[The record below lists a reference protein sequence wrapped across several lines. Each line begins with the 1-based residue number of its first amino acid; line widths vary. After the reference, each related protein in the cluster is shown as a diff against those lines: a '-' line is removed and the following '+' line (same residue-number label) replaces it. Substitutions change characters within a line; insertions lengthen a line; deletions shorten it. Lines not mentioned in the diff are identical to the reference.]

1 MDFQGRWPP
10 RQYDASYPEQNFQLK
25 CQMFKNIRFLSSAT
39 ILTSMCWDC
48 VSSLS
53 ALFCVHV
60 CFCMCV
66 HMLGPEVSVGYL
78 PVSFSTLLQ
87 RSLTELRA
95 DLVSQWTSESACLH
109 CPFPEITSRCCHAE
123 FHLHRRWG
131 SKFKSSCFLGK
142 HVTTRPSFHFLWFA
156 KSKSF

>member
-1 MDFQGRWPP
+1 MDFQDRWPP

-25 CQMFKNIRFLSSAT
+25 CQMFKNIRFLSSAP

-53 ALFCVHV
+53 ALFCVRV

-87 RSLTELRA
+87 RSLTELRVHQS
-95 DLVSQWTSESACLH
+95 DWSGQPVNFRIRLSPLSLPRDHKQVLPCWVSFTQT
-109 CPFPEITSRCCHAE
+109 
-123 FHLHRRWG
+123 
-131 SKFKSSCFLGK
+131 LGIRIQ
-142 HVTTRPSFHFLWFA
+142 VFMLSWQTRDNQTFFSLFMIC
-156 KSKSF
+156 